1 MLLGMCMQSGMRTGK
16 LARTQSE
23 NTYAVKKCAQP
34 RDARDAYAVAGHAG
48 HEWRPHN
55 GCRATVRKRGSRNP
69 QNCAGVQKRKS
80 PARRVSARAVSG
92 KRPVLT
98 GRGRESEAK
107 TESRSAIEPSGIKRK
122 GPPSVCSGG
131 P

>member
-48 HEWRPHN
+48 HEWRPRN
-55 GCRATVRKRGSRNP
+55 ECGATVR
-69 QNCAGVQKRKS
+69 NCAGVQKRKS
-80 PARRVSARAVSG
+80 PARRVPARAVSG

-107 TESRSAIEPSGIKRK
+107 TESRPAIEPSGIKRK